1 MKVFVA
7 GASGAIGR
15 PLVRQLLAA
24 GHEVTG
30 MTRREENAAAIRAA
44 GAEAVVCDVF
54 NVAALERAVSGAAP
68 EVVIHELTALPPRLD
83 PKAKDALAPTNR
95 LRSEGTRNLIAAA
108 KVAGARRL
116 IAESVAFFYIPEGDW
131 VKREDAPAF
140 PEAPAPFGE
149 AGKALA
155 DLERQVI
162 EAEGLEG
169 VVLRY
174 GWLYGPG
181 TAYGREGSQTEDF
194 HKRRMPI
201 VGKGTGTFSFI
212 QVEDAA
218 SATVAAVERGEPGV
232 YNVVDDDP
240 APMSEWVPAFAAA
253 VGAKK
258 PHRVSSWLARLVGGS
273 VVDGAARRLQRKGQA
288 PARLAAEL
296 PELAPGLRGP
306 GDARVGRSRRV
317 GSATR
322 RMCTACPISPPPR
335 RPCSPSCASTHWLSA
350 R

>member
-30 MTRREENAAAIRAA
+30 MTRREQNAEAIRAA
-44 GAEAVVCDVF
+44 GAKAVVCDVF
-54 NVAALERAVSGAAP
+54 DAAALESAVREAAP

-83 PKAKDALAPTNR
+83 PKSNDALAPTNR

-108 KVAGARRL
+108 KLAGARRL
-116 IAESVAFFYIPEGDW
+116 IAESVAFFYVPEGDW
-131 VKREDAPAF
+131 VKAEDAPAF
-140 PEAPAPFGE
+140 GEAPGPFGE
-149 AGKALA
+149 AGRALA
-155 DLERQVI
+155 DLEWQVTG
-162 EAEGLEG
+162 AEELAG

-181 TAYGREGSQTEDF
+181 TSYGREGSQTEDF

-240 APMSEWVPAFAAA
+240 APISEWVPAFAAA

-258 PHRVSSWLARLVGGS
+258 PHRVSVWLARLVAGS
-273 VVDGAARRLQRKGQA
+273 AVAEMATELRGASNAKAKRELGWQPRYPSWRQGFADPAARG
-288 PARLAAEL
+288 
-296 PELAPGLRGP
+296 
-306 GDARVGRSRRV
+306 
-317 GSATR
+317 
-322 RMCTACPISPPPR
+322 
-335 RPCSPSCASTHWLSA
+335 
-350 R
+350 

>member
-30 MTRREENAAAIRAA
+30 MTRREENAEAIRAA
-44 GAEAVVCDVF
+44 GAKAVVCDVF
-54 NVAALERAVSGAAP
+54 DAAGLENAVRAAAP

-83 PKAKDALAPTNR
+83 PKSSDALAPTNR

-108 KVAGARRL
+108 KLAGASRL
-116 IAESVAFFYIPEGDW
+116 IAQSVAFFYVPEGDW
-131 VKREDAPAF
+131 VKSEDAPAF
-140 PEAPAPFGE
+140 GEAPGPFGE
-149 AGKALA
+149 AGRALT
-155 DLERQVI
+155 DLERQVTG
-162 EAEGLEG
+162 AEGLEG

-174 GWLYGPG
+174 GWFYGPG
-181 TAYGREGSQTEDF
+181 TSYDREGSQTEDF

-201 VGKGTGTFSFI
+201 VGKGAGTFSFV

-232 YNVVDDDP
+232 YNVVDDEP
-240 APMSEWVPAFAAA
+240 AAMSEWVPVFAGV

-258 PHRVSSWLARLVGGS
+258 PRRVSVWLARLVAGS
-273 VVDGAARRLQRKGQA
+273 AAVGMAMELRGASNAKAKRELGWQPRYPSWRQGFADPAARG
-288 PARLAAEL
+288 
-296 PELAPGLRGP
+296 
-306 GDARVGRSRRV
+306 
-317 GSATR
+317 
-322 RMCTACPISPPPR
+322 
-335 RPCSPSCASTHWLSA
+335 
-350 R
+350 

>member
-30 MTRREENAAAIRAA
+30 MTRREENAEAIRAA
-44 GAEAVVCDVF
+44 GAKAVVCDVF
-54 NVAALERAVSGAAP
+54 DAAGLEGVVREAAP
-68 EVVIHELTALPPRLD
+68 EVVVHELTSLPSRLD

-108 KVAGARRL
+108 KAAGARRL
-116 IAESVAFFYIPEGDW
+116 IAESVAFFYVPEGDW
-131 VKREDAPAF
+131 VKSEDAPAF
-140 PEAPAPFGE
+140 GDAPGPFGE
-149 AGKALA
+149 ATAALA
-155 DLERQVI
+155 DLERQVTG
-162 EAEGLEG
+162 AEGLEG

-174 GWLYGPG
+174 GWFYGPG
-181 TAYGREGSQTEDF
+181 TYYDRDGSQTEDF

-201 VGKGTGTFSFI
+201 VGKGSGIFSFV

-232 YNVVDDDP
+232 YNVVDDEP
-240 APMSEWVPAFAAA
+240 ARLSEWAPAFAAA

-258 PHRVSSWLARLVGGS
+258 PLRVPVWLARLAAGS
-273 VVDGAARRLQRKGQA
+273 AAAEMTTAQRGAANAKAKRELGWQPRYPSWRQGFA
-288 PARLAAEL
+288 DPAA
-296 PELAPGLRGP
+296 RG
-306 GDARVGRSRRV
+306 
-317 GSATR
+317 
-322 RMCTACPISPPPR
+322 
-335 RPCSPSCASTHWLSA
+335 
-350 R
+350 

>member
-15 PLVRQLLAA
+15 PLVRQLLSA

-44 GAEAVVCDVF
+44 GAGAVVCDVF
-54 NVAALERAVSGAAP
+54 DAAALESAVREAAP

-83 PKAKDALAPTNR
+83 PKSSEALAPTNR
-95 LRSEGTRNLIAAA
+95 LRSEGTRNLLAAA
-108 KVAGARRL
+108 SAAGVRRL
-116 IAESVAFFYIPEGDW
+116 IAESVAFFYVPEGDW
-131 VKREDAPAF
+131 VKGEDAPVFAG
-140 PEAPAPFGE
+140 APGPFGE
-149 AGKALA
+149 AGRALA
-155 DLERQVI
+155 DLERQVTG
-162 EAEGLEG
+162 AEGLEG

-181 TAYGREGSQTEDF
+181 TSYDREGSQTEDF

-218 SATVAAVERGEPGV
+218 SATVAAVERGEPGI
-232 YNVVDDDP
+232 YNVVDDEP
-240 APMSEWVPAFAAA
+240 APMSEWVPVFAAA

-258 PHRVSSWLARLVGGS
+258 PRRVSTWLARLVAGGAVTEMATELRGAS
-273 VVDGAARRLQRKGQA
+273 NAKAKRELGWQPSYPSWRQGFVDSAARG
-288 PARLAAEL
+288 
-296 PELAPGLRGP
+296 
-306 GDARVGRSRRV
+306 
-317 GSATR
+317 
-322 RMCTACPISPPPR
+322 
-335 RPCSPSCASTHWLSA
+335 
-350 R
+350 